1 MRVLTIPIIVL
12 GVLAATSSE
21 EPSEAAMRAAFE
33 TRLSAQVR
41 SVLDFVAET
50 GGQKALDAVRAARTD
65 EFDIRAFRK
74 LDCSLSTAKPGH
86 VCDFAVRI
94 RVVTGTLEHI
104 MSGRFYFGT
113 GGLVF
118 AYTDSNDA

>member
-12 GVLAATSSE
+12 GVLAAPGSD

-33 TRLSAQVR
+33 TRLTAQVR
-41 SVLDFVAET
+41 SVLDFVVET
-50 GGQKALDAVRAARTD
+50 GGRDALDAVRAARTD
-65 EFDIRAFRK
+65 EFHIQSLKK
-74 LDCSLSTAKPGH
+74 LDCIRSPKDGH
-86 VCDFAVRI
+86 VCEFAVRI
-94 RVVTGTLEHI
+94 GVVTGTLDQI

-118 AYTDSNDA
+118 SYDDSNDA